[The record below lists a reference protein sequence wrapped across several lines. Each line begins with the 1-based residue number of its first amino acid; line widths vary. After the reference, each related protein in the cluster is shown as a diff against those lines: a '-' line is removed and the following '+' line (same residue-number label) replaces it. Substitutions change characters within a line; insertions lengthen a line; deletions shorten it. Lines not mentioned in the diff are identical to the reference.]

1 MSLISRL
8 TPSQRASL
16 QREYDQI
23 RMRDLDEQDRRRAWA
38 KEQCP
43 QLFEIRSQIAAIS
56 SQAARDRILNKTQE
70 GPDYSERIG
79 ELVERQQMYLDNLD
93 VPRDFL
99 DPVFECPKCHD
110 TGFLPDGQPCSCY
123 ISKAVRLVY
132 GSMNNRNLDPDASF
146 ASFSLDW
153 YSTEPGPDGQSP
165 RTKAET
171 VLKQAKDFAARI
183 GAGHG
188 YANMLLYGNP
198 GTGKTFLT
206 NCIVSELL
214 QSNIN
219 VIYFSAVDLFEALSY
234 TSRQKQNAESVQD
247 AAFVTECDLL
257 VIDDL
262 GTEMANAFTRSILF
276 DVINTRLNLH
286 KSTLISTNLPPSGLR
301 TLYTE
306 RISSRIMGNYHVW
319 QLTGEDIR
327 ILKLKKADV
336 GEMLDAGA
344 PGVFAGIGI
353 AVWGDFFNRTHYG
366 PLVQKAAHKWFPLAT
381 FGDDLKIHY
390 AAFFYE
396 FLLCLVLIVL
406 YYALLRK
413 RMQRKGDRFLL
424 MALLYCLGRFGI
436 DSIRQGLAMVGPLA
450 FDQICEMALFLL
462 CLCLLLFRP
471 KGKEQAAAE
480 PQTPPEASVAESE
493 APASDEQAREAEEP
507 EEPAAPETE
516 EARTGLD

>member
-1 MSLISRL
+1 MKDPHFDIAFSVGKFNIYWYAILLALGIAL
-8 TPSQRASL
+8 ATM
-16 QREYDQI
+16 I
-23 RMRDLDEQDRRRAWA
+23 TDRRAKGRQLPKDIALDLCILGVPFGVLGARLFACLSGRVAW
-38 KEQCP
+38 
-43 QLFEIRSQIAAIS
+43 S
-56 SQAARDRILNKTQE
+56 
-70 GPDYSERIG
+70 
-79 ELVERQQMYLDNLD
+79 
-93 VPRDFL
+93 DFFDL
-99 DPVFECPKCHD
+99 
-110 TGFLPDGQPCSCY
+110 T
-123 ISKAVRLVY
+123 R
-132 GSMNNRNLDPDASF
+132 
-146 ASFSLDW
+146 
-153 YSTEPGPDGQSP
+153 PGLAFFGGI
-165 RTKAET
+165 
-171 VLKQAKDFAARI
+171 VFAAL
-183 GAGHG
+183 A
-188 YANMLLYGNP
+188 MLV
-198 GTGKTFLT
+198 F
-206 NCIVSELL
+206 
-214 QSNIN
+214 
-219 VIYFSAVDLFEALSY
+219 
-234 TSRQKQNAESVQD
+234 
-247 AAFVTECDLL
+247 
-257 VIDDL
+257 
-262 GTEMANAFTRSILF
+262 
-276 DVINTRLNLH
+276 
-286 KSTLISTNLPPSGLR
+286 
-301 TLYTE
+301 
-306 RISSRIMGNYHVW
+306 
-319 QLTGEDIR
+319 
-327 ILKLKKADV
+327 LKLKKADV